1 MMFLR
6 GQRCSGDLQRRS
18 LAAGGGD
25 KGGEAR
31 SKRDGDGG
39 TVELTEGGGEWRGG
53 AKTTRRRQSG
63 WPARTRGRGQRG
75 GGRRGARAVLAKE
88 EERGKRKG
96 RAASMT
102 PFIDAAGGRGRRGG
116 VRGGVCMEE
125 RDERRDG
132 GPSAAVRSSPCPT
145 GVGGPHMRGAALSRG
160 GGVADP
166 WAQGHSNG
174 RRGLNRFKFKR
185 IQTTSKPSKL

>member
-1 MMFLR
+1 MVA
-6 GQRCSGDLQRRS
+6 GSGSS
-18 LAAGGGD
+18 L
-25 KGGEAR
+25 KGAIG
-31 SKRDGDGG
+31 GDGG
-39 TVELTEGGGEWRGG
+39 FT
-53 AKTTRRRQSG
+53 SG
-63 WPARTRGRGQRG
+63 SVDVPPAVGRGQEAGGEVVVVACLRRRKRG
-75 GGRRGARAVLAKE
+75 
-88 EERGKRKG
+88 GKRKG
-96 RAASMT
+96 WAASVT
-102 PFIDAAGGRGRRGG
+102 PFIDMAGGRGRRGG

-125 RDERRDG
+125 RDELRDG